1 MKVSVRCKKPVKH
14 FRNMGRNK
22 ILAKNISFVLIG
34 NVGSKLMGFIMLPL
48 YTSWLSPADY
58 GVTDIMGVYAGL
70 LLNVVACD
78 VSDAIFVFPS
88 GATEVEIK
96 KYYSSGFFFQIFCS
110 LLCAF
115 AFFLLTF
122 IGAKNS
128 FFEYIWY
135 VYGILISNLFQKYAQ
150 DFCRGINKMS
160 VFSFTGIVQ
169 SASIALFSILLIPH
183 TGVYGFA
190 TAMIIANTIT
200 GIFTFFYSRSYRF
213 LSVFMF
219 DWTCL
224 KRMLKYSIPLIPTAI
239 MWWLVS
245 SLNRPLLERH
255 IGMFAIG
262 LFAVANKL
270 PNVLNMVFGL
280 FQQAWNITAI
290 EEFAKKDFSLYYNKM
305 FRVVFGMQTFLCM
318 VLVLFSK
325 LFVMLFTS
333 AEYMEAWKYVPLLC
347 LSVLFSNTSAFVGSV
362 FTAIRKSNYIFIST
376 IFGGVGA
383 IVFNYL
389 LIPQYGLLGA
399 CVAIILSHL
408 LSMVSR
414 IFFSAGFVEFK
425 AKAVIV
431 YNILII
437 MLLYF
442 VSLME
447 KGWILGFT
455 FAIGLVVFV
464 SVNHDTYSI
473 LILKLKN
480 TVGRHINK

>member
-1 MKVSVRCKKPVKH
+1 MKASVRCKKPAKH

-22 ILAKNISFVLIG
+22 VLAKNISFVLIG

-48 YTSWLSPADY
+48 YTNWLSPADY

-88 GATEVEIK
+88 GATDVEIK
-96 KYYSSGFFFQIFCS
+96 KYYSSGFFFQVFCS
-110 LLCAF
+110 LLCAL

-122 IGAKNS
+122 TGAKNI

-169 SASIALFSILLIPH
+169 SVSIALFSILLIPR

-190 TAMIIANTIT
+190 SAMIIANTMT
-200 GIFTFFYSRSYRF
+200 GIFAFFYSRSYRF

-219 DWTCL
+219 DWTYL
-224 KRMLKYSIPLIPTAI
+224 KRMLKYSIPLIPTAV

-245 SLNRPLLERH
+245 SLNRPLLEQYV
-255 IGMFAIG
+255 GMFAIG
-262 LFAVANKL
+262 LYAVANKL

-290 EEFAKKDFSLYYNKM
+290 EEFAKEDFSVYYNKM
-305 FRVVFGMQTFLCM
+305 FRTVFGMQVLLCM

-333 AEYMEAWKYVPLLC
+333 AEYMEAWRYVSLLC
-347 LSVLFSNTSAFVGSV
+347 L
-362 FTAIRKSNYIFIST
+362 
-376 IFGGVGA
+376 
-383 IVFNYL
+383 
-389 LIPQYGLLGA
+389 
-399 CVAIILSHL
+399 
-408 LSMVSR
+408 
-414 IFFSAGFVEFK
+414 
-425 AKAVIV
+425 
-431 YNILII
+431 
-437 MLLYF
+437 
-442 VSLME
+442 
-447 KGWILGFT
+447 
-455 FAIGLVVFV
+455 
-464 SVNHDTYSI
+464 
-473 LILKLKN
+473 
-480 TVGRHINK
+480 

>member
-1 MKVSVRCKKPVKH
+1 
-14 FRNMGRNK
+14 
-22 ILAKNISFVLIG
+22 
-34 NVGSKLMGFIMLPL
+34 MLPL
-48 YTSWLSPADY
+48 YTNWLSPADY

-88 GATEVEIK
+88 GATDVEIK
-96 KYYSSGFFFQIFCS
+96 KYYSSGFFFQVFCS
-110 LLCAF
+110 LLCAL

-122 IGAKNS
+122 TGAKNI

-169 SASIALFSILLIPH
+169 SVSIALFSILLIPR

-190 TAMIIANTIT
+190 AAMIIANTMT
-200 GIFTFFYSRSYRF
+200 GIFAFFYSRSYRF

-219 DWTCL
+219 DWTYL
-224 KRMLKYSIPLIPTAI
+224 KRMLKYSIPLIPTAV

-245 SLNRPLLERH
+245 SLNRPLLEQYV
-255 IGMFAIG
+255 GMFAIG
-262 LFAVANKL
+262 LYAVANKL

-290 EEFAKKDFSLYYNKM
+290 EEFAKEDFSVYYNKM
-305 FRVVFGMQTFLCM
+305 FRTVFDMQVLLCM

-333 AEYMEAWKYVPLLC
+333 AEYMEAWRYVPLLC

-362 FTAIRKSNYIFIST
+362 FTAMRKSNYIFVST

-399 CVAIILSHL
+399 CMAIILSHS

-414 IFFSAGFVEFK
+414 IFFSMRFVEFRGK
-425 AKAVIV
+425 GVIV

-437 MLLYF
+437 ILLYL

-447 KGWILGFT
+447 NRWLLGT
-455 FAIGLVVFV
+455 AFAIGSVAFAGVNRDTFSMLV
-464 SVNHDTYSI
+464 
-473 LILKLKN
+473 LKVKN
-480 TVGRHINK
+480 MIGMRINK

>member
-1 MKVSVRCKKPVKH
+1 MKASVRCKKPAKH

-22 ILAKNISFVLIG
+22 VLAKNISFVLIG

-48 YTSWLSPADY
+48 YTNWLSPADY

-88 GATEVEIK
+88 GATDVEIK
-96 KYYSSGFFFQIFCS
+96 KYYSSGFFFQVFCS
-110 LLCAF
+110 LLCAL

-122 IGAKNS
+122 TGAKNI

-169 SASIALFSILLIPH
+169 SVSIALFSILLIPR

-190 TAMIIANTIT
+190 AAMIIANTMT
-200 GIFTFFYSRSYRF
+200 GIFAFFYSRSYRF

-219 DWTCL
+219 DWTYL
-224 KRMLKYSIPLIPTAI
+224 KRMLKYSIPLIPTAV

-245 SLNRPLLERH
+245 SLNRPLLEQYV
-255 IGMFAIG
+255 GMFAIG
-262 LFAVANKL
+262 LYAVANKL

-290 EEFAKKDFSLYYNKM
+290 EEFAKEDFSVYYNKM
-305 FRVVFGMQTFLCM
+305 FRTVFGMQVLLCM

-333 AEYMEAWKYVPLLC
+333 AEYMEAWRYVPLLC
-347 LSVLFSNTSAFVGSV
+347 LSV
-362 FTAIRKSNYIFIST
+362 
-376 IFGGVGA
+376 
-383 IVFNYL
+383 
-389 LIPQYGLLGA
+389 
-399 CVAIILSHL
+399 
-408 LSMVSR
+408 
-414 IFFSAGFVEFK
+414 
-425 AKAVIV
+425 
-431 YNILII
+431 
-437 MLLYF
+437 
-442 VSLME
+442 
-447 KGWILGFT
+447 
-455 FAIGLVVFV
+455 
-464 SVNHDTYSI
+464 
-473 LILKLKN
+473 
-480 TVGRHINK
+480 